1 MTMNFCS
8 SSSCSSSNIKKE
20 LHMCDEMDNMKTHEH
35 ECVVVVVVVV
45 VVLRVV
51 VVVVRRSYYV

>member
-8 SSSCSSSNIKKE
+8 SSCSSST
-20 LHMCDEMDNMKTHEH
+20 LRRSYMCDDMDNMKTHEH
-35 ECVVVVVVVV
+35 ECVVVVVVL
-45 VVLRVV
+45 LRV

>member
-35 ECVVVVVVVV
+35 ECVVVVVLLLL
-45 VVLRVV
+45 LRVV

>member
-1 MTMNFCS
+1 MTMNFCSS

-35 ECVVVVVVVV
+35 ECVVVVLL
-45 VVLRVV
+45 LRV

>member
-1 MTMNFCS
+1 MTMNFC

-45 VVLRVV
+45 RVV

>member
-1 MTMNFCS
+1 MTSMNFCSS

-45 VVLRVV
+45 RVV

>member
-35 ECVVVVVVVV
+35 ECVVVVVLLL
-45 VVLRVV
+45 LRV

>member
-1 MTMNFCS
+1 MTMNFCSS

-35 ECVVVVVVVV
+35 ECVVVVVLLL
-45 VVLRVV
+45 LRV

>member
-1 MTMNFCS
+1 MTMNFC

-20 LHMCDEMDNMKTHEH
+20 LHMCDEMDNMKTREH
-35 ECVVVVVVVV
+35 ECVVVVVLLL
-45 VVLRVV
+45 LRV

>member
-1 MTMNFCS
+1 MTMNFCSSS

-45 VVLRVV
+45 RVV

>member
-35 ECVVVVVVVV
+35 ECVVVVVVV
-45 VVLRVV
+45 RVV

>member
-1 MTMNFCS
+1 MTMNFCSS

-35 ECVVVVVVVV
+35 ECVVVVVLLL
-45 VVLRVV
+45 LRVV

>member
-35 ECVVVVVVVV
+35 ECVVVLLL
-45 VVLRVV
+45 LRV

>member
-8 SSSCSSSNIKKE
+8 SSCSSSSNIKKE

-35 ECVVVVVVVV
+35 ECVVLLLL
-45 VVLRVV
+45 LRV

>member
-1 MTMNFCS
+1 MTMNFCSS

-35 ECVVVVVVVV
+35 ECVVVVVV
-45 VVLRVV
+45 LRVV

>member
-1 MTMNFCS
+1 MTMNFCSS

-45 VVLRVV
+45 A
-51 VVVVRRSYYV
+51 

>member
-1 MTMNFCS
+1 MTMNFC

-35 ECVVVVVVVV
+35 ECVVVVLLLL
-45 VVLRVV
+45 LRVV